1 MLTWGAMTRRTQRRP
16 RFGLAIEE
24 NSNSDSTIDLRKK
37 TMGLVED
44 VAMVEMTENREPMI
58 GKDFA
63 YLVQS

>member
-1 MLTWGAMTRRTQRRP
+1 
-16 RFGLAIEE
+16 
-24 NSNSDSTIDLRKK
+24 
-37 TMGLVED
+37 MGLEED